1 MKTKQFK
8 KPHKDQEK
16 KQDIIIKNIDWDK
29 LYLGKLDNNKIEDLA
44 HDFYKQLK
52 IAETR
57 GLIIDMTIKI
67 ELLIDE
73 IFLLHFGK
81 SDETK
86 SELRYLILGR
96 EFYTLNNKK
105 EFILYLIEN
114 YFPRFK
120 KLDWFS
126 VMFEDVI
133 NIRNHMAHRSFKY
146 SKSKVSKIEDF
157 ELNIYKTVQNK
168 IPTNNTLKIN
178 QDTLVLISKKMVL
191 VLAVINEIKSLMP
204 KG

>member
-1 MKTKQFK
+1 
-8 KPHKDQEK
+8 
-16 KQDIIIKNIDWDK
+16 
-29 LYLGKLDNNKIEDLA
+29 
-44 HDFYKQLK
+44 
-52 IAETR
+52 
-57 GLIIDMTIKI
+57 
-67 ELLIDE
+67 LIDE